1 MAVKEGDSSQME
13 FGQQVESTSTLFP
26 LSFTSQ
32 YAHKRVEME
41 RRGNKSG
48 HQNTPRRTAIPL
60 GLTFAMSACI
70 SRTKTV
76 TVATRDVVADVR
88 VRVSLGGRAEIQKLV
103 GVADFP
109 HESEEHP
116 LETCRFLVVH
126 I

>member
-1 MAVKEGDSSQME
+1 MEG
-13 FGQQVESTSTLFP
+13 
-26 LSFTSQ
+26 
-32 YAHKRVEME
+32 
-41 RRGNKSG
+41 RGNKSG
-48 HQNTPRRTAIPL
+48 HQNTPRRPAIPL

-76 TVATRDVVADVR
+76 TVAIRDVVVDVR